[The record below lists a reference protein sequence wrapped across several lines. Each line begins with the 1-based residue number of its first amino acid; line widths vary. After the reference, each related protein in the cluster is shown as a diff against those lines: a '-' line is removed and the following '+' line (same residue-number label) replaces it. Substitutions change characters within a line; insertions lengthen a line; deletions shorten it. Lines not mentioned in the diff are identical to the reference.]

1 MDVFLT
7 PEQIALRAEVR
18 GYLDRAYPPERVI
31 ETERDETFPDEFW
44 EECGRRGWTG
54 LPVPVEHGGRGGGVL
69 DLCVFVEEVAK
80 TCISLSTLYL
90 SATIFGSHALTICG
104 TPEQRET
111 MLPRI
116 AKGELRFALAMSEP
130 GAGSDFA
137 SMTTTATETN
147 GTGAPGGTWR
157 IDGLKGPISG
167 AERADVVITAARTA
181 TFEDSRQRGITL
193 FLVEAGTPGM
203 TFERRRFAAMKA
215 LVVDDVRYT
224 GVEVPDASRLG
235 ERDDGWLNLARL
247 MDIERTAASAQMV
260 GVAQAALDD
269 AVAYAKVRQQYGQ
282 PIGHYQAVSHPL
294 ADGLTDVNAARM
306 LIWAAARKR
315 DVEGPSPLEASM
327 AKLFATNMA
336 SRVANT
342 AMQTAGAVGYEAD
355 SHFVRRLLEARGGE
369 LGGGTSQIQRTIISR
384 RMGLR

>member
-1 MDVFLT
+1 MDTFLS
-7 PEQIALRAEVR
+7 PDQLALRAEVR
-18 GYLDRAYPPERVI
+18 DYLDTAYPPERVV
-31 ETERDETFPDEFW
+31 EMERDETFPDDFW
-44 EECGRRGWTG
+44 AECAKRGWTG
-54 LPVPVEHGGRGGGVL
+54 LPVPVEYGGRGGGVL

-80 TCISLSTLYL
+80 TCISLSTLYI
-90 SATIFGSHALTICG
+90 SATIFGSHALHICG
-104 TPEQRET
+104 TEEQRST
-111 MLPRI
+111 LLPGI
-116 AKGELRFALAMSEP
+116 ASGKVRFALAMSEP

-137 SMTTTATETN
+137 SMTTEAVAT
-147 GTGAPGGTWR
+147 GDTWR
-157 IDGLKGPISG
+157 INGLKGPISG
-167 AERADVVITAARTA
+167 AERADIVITAARTA

-215 LVVDDVRYT
+215 LVVNNVHYS
-224 GVEVPDASRLG
+224 GVEVPDVSRLG
-235 ERDDGWLNLARL
+235 DRDDGWLNLALL

-260 GVAQAALDD
+260 GVAQATLDD

-282 PIGHYQAVSHPL
+282 PIGHYQAIGHPL
-294 ADGLTDVNAARM
+294 ADGLTDINASRM

-315 DVEGPSPLEASM
+315 DLEGPCPLEASM

-336 SRVANT
+336 SRVASV

>member
-1 MDVFLT
+1 MDTFLS
-7 PEQIALRAEVR
+7 PDQLALRAEVR
-18 GYLDRAYPPERVI
+18 EYLDAAYPPERVV
-31 ETERDETFPDEFW
+31 EMERDETFPDDFW
-44 EECGRRGWTG
+44 AECATRGWTG
-54 LPVPVEHGGRGGGVL
+54 LPVPVEYGGRGGGVL

-80 TCISLSTLYL
+80 TCISLSTLYI
-90 SATIFGSHALTICG
+90 SATIFGSHALHICG
-104 TPEQRET
+104 TDEQRST
-111 MLPRI
+111 LLPGI
-116 AKGELRFALAMSEP
+116 ASGRVRFALAMSEP

-137 SMTTTATETN
+137 SMTTEATTS
-147 GTGAPGGTWR
+147 GDAWR
-157 IDGLKGPISG
+157 INGLKGPISG

-215 LVVDDVRYT
+215 LVVNNVSYDD
-224 GVEVPDASRLG
+224 VEVPDVARLG
-235 ERDDGWLNLARL
+235 DRDDGWLNLARL

-260 GVAQAALDD
+260 GVAQATLDE
-269 AVAYAKVRQQYGQ
+269 AVAYAKVRRQYGQ
-282 PIGHYQAVSHPL
+282 PIGHYQAIGHPL
-294 ADGLTDVNAARM
+294 ADGLTDINASRM

-315 DVEGPSPLEASM
+315 DLEGPCPLEASM

-336 SRVANT
+336 SRVASV
-342 AMQTAGAVGYEAD
+342 AMQTAGAVGYEAN